1 MSPPAR
7 RKLPP
12 DAPERAQKLA
22 ALDLPFGSIAAAL
35 GVHRAT
41 HHRWCTEPGPEGPER
56 DLCNAIEEG
65 RQQGEAALVERL
77 HKLAADGDARS
88 AQWLLAHSPDWRES
102 WSDAA
107 AERRAVP
114 ASQARTLAAID
125 SVGLNPEQCY
135 RLLLALAA
143 AGEAPL
149 PADPAG

>member
-1 MSPPAR
+1 MSPTAP
-7 RKLPP
+7 RKLAP
-12 DAPERAQKLA
+12 DASERARKLA
-22 ALDLPFGSIAAAL
+22 ALGLPLASIAAAL

-41 HHRWCTEPGPEGPER
+41 LHRWRTEAGPEGPER
-56 DLCNAIEEG
+56 DLCDAIEEG

-77 HKLAADGDARS
+77 HKLAKGGDARS
-88 AQWLLAHSPDWRES
+88 AQWLLTHAPDWREN

-107 AERRAVP
+107 AERRAVA

-125 SVGLNPEQCY
+125 SVGLNPEQRY

-149 PADPAG
+149 PADPPA